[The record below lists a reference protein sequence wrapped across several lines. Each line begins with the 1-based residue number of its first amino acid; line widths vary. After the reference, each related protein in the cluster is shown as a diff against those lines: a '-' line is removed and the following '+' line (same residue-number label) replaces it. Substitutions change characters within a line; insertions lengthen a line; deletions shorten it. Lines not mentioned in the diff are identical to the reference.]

1 MRRNFLNVE
10 DMYETRN
17 IRSEEVYIEAKIRS
31 YNAGRGMKH
40 DYMGRR
46 NLARLSD
53 EIMMHKLYV
62 KKKTKKNKRKL
73 MGAKSIRFKY
83 ERNQQITNLR
93 QQNVLF

>member
-17 IRSEEVYIEAKIRS
+17 IRSEEVYIEAKIRT

-46 NLARLSD
+46 NLARL
-53 EIMMHKLYV
+53 
-62 KKKTKKNKRKL
+62 KRWDND
-73 MGAKSIRFKY
+73 A
-83 ERNQQITNLR
+83 
-93 QQNVLF
+93 